1 MGATAIGWVIVAAMI
16 GAMLVVAIAAARSR
30 PKRRA
35 RDGGFDS
42 IDTDGGSDSGD
53 CGSDGGGCGGD

>member
-1 MGATAIGWVIVAAMI
+1 MGATAIGWVIVAALI

-35 RDGGFDS
+35 NGGGFDS
-42 IDTDGGSDSGD
+42 IETDGGSDSGD
-53 CGSDGGGCGGD
+53 CGSDGGCGGD

>member
-1 MGATAIGWVIVAAMI
+1 MGATAIGWVIVAALI
-16 GAMLVVAIAAARSR
+16 GVMLVVVIAAARSR

-35 RDGGFDS
+35 NGGSFDG
-42 IDTDGGSDSGD
+42 IETDGGSDSGD